1 MQAVNIEKVFSI
13 MVEEIAKKV
22 IKKEEGKQIEEIGNN
37 AKTIN
42 LNEVK
47 EMEEKE
53 KEDNKGKKKKKKCCK
68 V

>member
-1 MQAVNIEKVFSI
+1 MI
-13 MVEEIAKKV
+13 EEIAKKV
-22 IKKEEGKQIEEIGNN
+22 IKKEEGVKSEDIGNN

-47 EMEEKE
+47 EKEEKE
-53 KEDNKGKKKKKKCCK
+53 KEENKGKKNKKKCCK